1 LSRLARLESTGR
13 IPVGR
18 FFLLTGVP
26 LHANSGRPG
35 MSLDLVAATPV
46 SVQTKVPIGFGA
58 NSARPVFNGI
68 AVPWA
73 KRRAPGRFYL
83 CHPMSTQPQ
92 PSGLIEAL
100 DQVLEERKSQD
111 PTQSY
116 VAKLYHKGLPKI
128 LEKVQEECRETVE
141 AASEEGTD
149 HLVYEVGD
157 LWFHTLVLLHHKGR
171 TGAEVVAELARRF
184 GVSGL
189 TEKASRPPKEV
200 QQ

>member
-1 LSRLARLESTGR
+1 MARNGFLADRRS
-13 IPVGR
+13 PV
-18 FFLLTGVP
+18 FF
-26 LHANSGRPG
+26 R
-35 MSLDLVAATPV
+35 V
-46 SVQTKVPIGFGA
+46 SVF
-58 NSARPVFNGI
+58 
-68 AVPWA
+68 AVEGWI
-73 KRRAPGRFYL
+73 RWRFYL

-100 DQVLEERKSQD
+100 DLVLEERKSQD

-128 LEKVQEECRETVE
+128 LEKVEEECRETVE

-171 TGAEVVAELARRF
+171 SGAEVVAELARRF

-189 TEKASRPPKEV
+189 EEKASRPHKEV

>member
-1 LSRLARLESTGR
+1 VE
-13 IPVGR
+13 
-18 FFLLTGVP
+18 
-26 LHANSGRPG
+26 
-35 MSLDLVAATPV
+35 
-46 SVQTKVPIGFGA
+46 
-58 NSARPVFNGI
+58 
-68 AVPWA
+68 
-73 KRRAPGRFYL
+73 RFYL
-83 CHPMSTQPQ
+83 FLPMSTQPQ

-100 DQVLEERKSQD
+100 DLVLEERKNQD

-128 LEKVQEECRETVE
+128 LEKVEEECRETVE

-184 GVSGL
+184 GVSGIA
-189 TEKASRPPKEV
+189 EKASRPPKEV